1 MKHNGKPNISFLFT
15 TLPPTPQF
23 HLQRQRHNRLALMI
37 LLTKTL
43 VVVAHELDPVMERVV
58 KLLMFTVLFLAH
70 FLTNAYY
77 KCVIGAW
84 ILLFLNP

>member
-1 MKHNGKPNISFLFT
+1 
-15 TLPPTPQF
+15 
-23 HLQRQRHNRLALMI
+23 MI

-77 KCVIGAW
+77 KCVLGAW
-84 ILLFLNP
+84 IWLVSKSLNVSQWLNFLFLNP